1 MKNSLKVLLGIL
13 LSLCLVMAI
22 SCVQQDPESDVTPPE
37 SESIVESE
45 TQSTP
50 AQTFAITFV
59 DYDDTLI
66 SSAQYEL
73 GATVVAPENPVREA
87 DETYTYEFAG
97 WDSAVVA
104 VDGEKT
110 YKATYT
116 PTYIEYTVKFVDE
129 EGNEIASATYHYG
142 DVVEAPAFPVVTPD
156 AVGYDEYSWDAE
168 IVAVDGDATYT
179 RIKKFVYIDYTV
191 TFLDGNGD
199 LISEATYH
207 YGDTVAEPA
216 APAKDADETYTYE
229 FAGWDNAVVA
239 VDGNATY
246 TATYTPTYIE
256 YTVKFVDEEGNEI
269 ASATYH
275 YGDTVVAPAF
285 PVVTPDAVGY
295 DEYSWD
301 AKIVAVDGDAT
312 YTRIKNFVY
321 IDYTVTFLDEN
332 GYLISE
338 ATYHYGDAVAEPAA
352 PAKDADETYTYE
364 FAGWDNPV
372 VAVDGNATYTAT
384 YNPVYIDYTV
394 RFVNYDG
401 SILSEKTYHY
411 GDSIEVYDGIPVRA
425 DDEFLTYEFA
435 GWDRQITE
443 VDSSLDYTAIYT
455 AYDKEGYSSH
465 GIRVENGAIVLS
477 EGTIGGGANYTMG
490 QNNDDGDDVPSFVN
504 QSYFAIDGNYG
515 LGDFI
520 AFDFTGKNM
529 PEVAFFAKN
538 YDGSMYADG
547 TSKQGIVVYTG
558 ITAYNGEDAS
568 ITQDKPNGTF
578 INYGF
583 PFMIQD
589 AANGGFVSG
598 AFADSQLGR
607 ANLVDGKHYRV
618 VMGFVQGGHE
628 GHAAGITLKWY
639 LYDLDENVVVEES
652 SMASW
657 GFFTGSNEA
666 VNNMTLEDLVGSV
679 VLYGKFG
686 TTCTIDK
693 LHGVYDD
700 IDYDTVK
707 NGIGKTYSVTFKDIN
722 GEELDKVDFAFGEIP
737 AFDGELP
744 ECTIPDDEYCTYS
757 YGWNSEFALV
767 TGDVEYSLV
776 LISKVKDGVPAHN
789 ISSNGENLVLNA
801 GSIGGDAS
809 YAKGEQERGYVDQ
822 AYFAIDGEY
831 GLDTY
836 VAFDFTGKNL
846 PEVAFFANN
855 YDSSM
860 YARGTEKEGIVV
872 ITGITTYNGGLDTGI
887 RGNGTDMYFGHPYMV
902 QDASANSFIHSR
914 PESPAI
920 ARANLVDGTHYRII
934 MGFVAGSGHGAN
946 GITLKWQLYNLD
958 TDTVVEE
965 AFADSYNFF
974 TGSNGDVGN
983 KTLSDLVGS
992 IVLYGKFGTPCTI
1005 DKLHGV
1011 YENATIEDISNGL
1024 NGATFTVTFKD
1035 DKGNVLETKEEVAF
1049 GATVEFSGTMPTPPA
1064 STTLLDYAYAWDK
1077 EFAPIYGDTVY
1088 TLKVVSI
1095 AKSGYTVY
1103 NVTENGDQIVLG
1115 AGNIGAGADYI
1126 KGQNAGG
1133 SITQSYLAFDGEYS
1147 FNDYIVFDFTGK
1159 NMPEV
1164 MFFGKNYD
1172 TSMYYTAGKQ
1182 GVVVASG
1189 ITLWDGT
1196 TCYVQSNNT
1205 LVGVSGP
1212 FGAYFE
1218 GAAAPHGGNML
1229 GDFSAQLARANLKD
1243 GVQYRIIMGIVKN
1256 GSTMFDLKYML
1267 YDLTNGAVVEEVT
1280 QTSWGFFTGSNESV
1294 ANLTLEDLVG
1304 SIVLYG
1310 KFGTTCT
1317 IDKLHGVEHG
1327 TYDNVVAKYT
1337 A

>member
-87 DETYTYEFAG
+87 DETYSYEFAG

-168 IVAVDGDATYT
+168 IVMVTANATYT

-207 YGDTVAEPA
+207 YGDEVAEPA
-216 APAKDADETYTYE
+216 APAKEPDETYTYE

-301 AKIVAVDGDAT
+301 AEIVMVTANAT
-312 YTRIKNFVY
+312 YTRIKKFVY

-338 ATYHYGDAVAEPAA
+338 ATYHYGDAVEEPEA

-435 GWDRQITE
+435 GWDRQILE

-455 AYDKEGYSSH
+455 ANDKDGYSSH

-477 EGTIGGGANYTMG
+477 AGTIGNGANYTKG
-490 QNNDDGDDVPSFVN
+490 QNAAEGATVS
-504 QSYFAIDGNYG
+504 QSYFAIDGEYG
-515 LGDFI
+515 LGDFV

-529 PEVAFFAKN
+529 PEVMFFAKN
-538 YDGSMYADG
+538 YDESMYYSEGKKGVVVASGITLWDG
-547 TSKQGIVVYTG
+547 TTG
-558 ITAYNGEDAS
+558 SAQTSNTMVG
-568 ITQDKPNGTF
+568 
-578 INYGF
+578 
-583 PFMIQD
+583 
-589 AANGGFVSG
+589 VSG
-598 AFADSQLGR
+598 PFGAYFEGAAAPHGGNMLSDFDAQLAR
-607 ANLVDGKHYRV
+607 ANLVDGKQYRV
-618 VMGFVQGGHE
+618 II
-628 GHAAGITLKWY
+628 GIVESGDHRAFSLKYMLYNITDDVLIEEATQTSWNFYTGANEEVGNLTL
-639 LYDLDENVVVEES
+639 N
-652 SMASW
+652 
-657 GFFTGSNEA
+657 
-666 VNNMTLEDLVGSV
+666 DLVGSI

-686 TTCTIDK
+686 TACTIDK
-693 LHGVYDD
+693 LYGVYDD
-700 IDYDTVK
+700 IDYYTIK
-707 NGIGKTYSVTFKDIN
+707 NGIGKTYSVTFKGLD
-722 GEELDKVDFAFGEIP
+722 GEELEKVDLAFGKIP

-744 ECTIPDDEYCTYS
+744 ECTIPDDEYFTYS
-757 YGWNSEFALV
+757 YGWNSEFAPV

-801 GSIGGDAS
+801 GSIGDDAS

-846 PEVAFFANN
+846 PEVAFFAKN
-855 YDSSM
+855 YDNSM
-860 YARGTEKEGIVV
+860 YADGTNKEGIVV
-872 ITGITTYNGGLDTGI
+872 ITGITTWEGGLDTGI

-946 GITLKWQLYNLD
+946 GITLQWQLYNLD

-965 AFADSYNFF
+965 ASAGSYNFF
-974 TGSNGDVGN
+974 TGSNESVGN

-1011 YENATIEDISNGL
+1011 YENATIEGISNGL
-1024 NGATFTVTFKD
+1024 NGATYTVTFKD

-1077 EFAPIYGDTVY
+1077 ELAPIYGDTVY

-1095 AKSGYTVY
+1095 AKSGYTAY

-1115 AGNIGAGADYI
+1115 AGNIGAGADYT

-1164 MFFGKNYD
+1164 MFFAKNYD
-1172 TSMYYTAGKQ
+1172 ESMYYTAGKQ

-1189 ITLWDGT
+1189 ITLWNGT
-1196 TCYVQSNNT
+1196 TGSAQTNNT
-1205 LVGVSGP
+1205 MVGVSGP

-1218 GAAAPHGGNML
+1218 SAAAPHGGNML
-1229 GDFSAQLARANLKD
+1229 SDFSAQLARANLVD

-1256 GSTMFDLKYML
+1256 GSATFDLKYML

-1280 QTSWGFFTGSNESV
+1280 KTSWAFFTGSNGDV
-1294 ANLTLEDLVG
+1294 ANLTLDDLVG

-1310 KFGTTCT
+1310 KFNATCT
-1317 IDKLHGVEHG
+1317 IDKLHGVERD
-1327 TYDNVVAKYT
+1327 TYENVVAKYT